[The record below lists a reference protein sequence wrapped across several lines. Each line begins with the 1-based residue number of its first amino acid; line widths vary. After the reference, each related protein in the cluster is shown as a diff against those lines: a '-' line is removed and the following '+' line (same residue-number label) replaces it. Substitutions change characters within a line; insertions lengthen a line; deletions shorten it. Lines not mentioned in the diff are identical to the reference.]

1 MPRPSR
7 FAPGGLPRPPHWSD
21 DAACRD
27 SRDEAVFFPE
37 DFGVGLAHIIAA
49 EAKAYCGRCPVRE
62 ACLAAALERREPA
75 GVWGGLDSDER
86 RAIRR
91 RQQRRARR
99 RKEGAHAAPE
109 AADAA

>member
-21 DAACRD
+21 DAECRD
-27 SRDEAVFFPE
+27 VEDHEVFFPE
-37 DFGVGLAHIIAA
+37 DFGVGLAPVISE
-49 EAKAYCGRCPVRE
+49 EAKAYCHRCPVRE

-75 GVWGGLDSDER
+75 GVWGGLNKDER
-86 RAIRR
+86 LAIRR

-99 RKEGAHAAPE
+99 KGGAHAANE